1 MSYKQKSIIAI
12 LLLIVAV
19 FGSDFKLPN
28 ILPTPEPHA
37 KILNIDTPTKE
48 VIDRVSVFSDI
59 VSDPDDRAKLAIFNY
74 EFSQRVLSYETN
86 SQQINDV
93 YSLAGKLFFKETLV
107 DKYDSLAENIISLL
121 EEIIGKE
128 DHILSEE
135 EKQSISEYFKGVAWV
150 LIHKG

>member
-1 MSYKQKSIIAI
+1 M
-12 LLLIVAV
+12 
-19 FGSDFKLPN
+19 
-28 ILPTPEPHA
+28 
-37 KILNIDTPTKE
+37 
-48 VIDRVSVFSDI
+48 
-59 VSDPDDRAKLAIFNY
+59 
-74 EFSQRVLSYETN
+74 LSYETN

-135 EKQSISEYFKGVAWV
+135 EKQSISKYFKGVAWV